1 MYSERVARAAV
12 WSLGFA
18 ALQISAGTGAD
29 LSWLVRHE
37 PSAARLSG
45 GGLVEPLTFRK
56 RPQST
61 VPVPFFAL
69 GLLGLLALHLAIA
82 LAPGAVGWPL
92 SGHGILL
99 LHLAVLGWVTPVMMG
114 ADYQLVPVVLHRPIG
129 RERLA
134 HLVIG
139 LYTVGVVLF
148 LAGWGFAAPLAIA
161 VGGATA
167 GCALLL
173 FCVHVGAALARTQN
187 PNPTA
192 LGLGGG
198 LVALCW
204 TAVLGPWMALSLDGA
219 APTNAFAT
227 LRILHATAALAGW
240 LLLTIMGATYQLV
253 PFFSATEPSV
263 RQRFGAVAVLGAVAG
278 ILLLVLAELRV
289 GVPVALGLVVLGV
302 SALLWLVDLV
312 RLARRGRQ
320 ARREPVVFYSLGGAG
335 ALVVGGGASAIGWG
349 THPHFALAGVFLGLV
364 AGPSLLIL
372 GQLQKIL
379 PFVAALDTSLAAKRQ
394 GKVPKTE
401 ALFPRQRAFGLL
413 GPLALGFAVESA
425 GVALALPPLLRIGAI
440 IVLVAAVGYAL
451 QQTRA
456 LGAWNVARRS
466 G

>member
-1 MYSERVARAAV
+1 M
-12 WSLGFA
+12 
-18 ALQISAGTGAD
+18 
-29 LSWLVRHE
+29 
-37 PSAARLSG
+37 
-45 GGLVEPLTFRK
+45 EPLAFLK

-69 GLLGLLALHLAIA
+69 GLLGLVALNLAIA

-99 LHLAVLGWVTPVMMG
+99 LHLSVLGWVTPVMMG

-129 RERLA
+129 REHLA

-139 LYTVGVVLF
+139 LYAVGGVLF
-148 LAGWGFAAPLAIA
+148 LAGWGFDAPFAIA
-161 VGGATA
+161 VGGTIA

-173 FCVHVGAALARTQN
+173 FCAHAGSALARAEK
-187 PNPTA
+187 PSPTA

-198 LVALCW
+198 LAALCV

-219 APTNAFAT
+219 APATAFAT
-227 LRILHATAALAGW
+227 LRMIHATAALAGW
-240 LLLTIMGATYQLV
+240 LLLTIMGATYQLI

-263 RQRFGAVAVLGAVAG
+263 RQRFGVVAVLGAVAG
-278 ILLLVLAELRV
+278 ILLVVLAELGV
-289 GVPVALGLVVLGV
+289 GVPVALGLVVLGI

-312 RLARRGRQ
+312 RMARRGRQ

-335 ALVVGGGASAIGWG
+335 ATVVGGGTAAIGWG
-349 THPHFALAGVFLGLV
+349 THPHLALAGVVLGLV

-379 PFVAALDTSLAAKRQ
+379 PFIAALDTSLAAKRR

-401 ALFPRQRAFGLL
+401 ALFPRERAFGLL
-413 GPLALGFAVESA
+413 GPLALGFVVEVA
-425 GVALALPPLLRIGAI
+425 GVALALPTLVRIGAI
-440 IVLVAAVGYAL
+440 IVLLAAVGYAL

-456 LGAWNVARRS
+456 LGAWNAARRS